1 MGHSSLKSIKILHFG
16 DEDMAVKHGTIGEFD
31 SGIEDWTSYTERLEQ
46 YFVANNVGE
55 DKQRATLLSVCGS
68 QTYLL
73 LKSLLAPVKPV
84 EKSYE
89 EIVQILKDHYQPK
102 PTVIVERFNF
112 HSRYRKQEET
122 VANFVADLR
131 KLAGHCQFGDSLSD
145 MLRDR
150 LVCVIN
156 DKRIQ
161 RRLLAEP
168 DLTFKRAFELAQG
181 LEIADRNL
189 LDLERPQRSEVVNVM
204 KTRGKTGGPTIAVII
219 VEGSIE
225 LQTVDFNN

>member
-1 MGHSSLKSIKILHFG
+1 M
-16 DEDMAVKHGTIGEFD
+16 
-31 SGIEDWTSYTERLEQ
+31 
-46 YFVANNVGE
+46 
-55 DKQRATLLSVCGS
+55 
-68 QTYLL
+68 
-73 LKSLLAPVKPV
+73 

-122 VANFVADLR
+122 VANFVAELR
-131 KLAGHCQFGDSLSD
+131 KLAGHGQFGDSLSD

-150 LVCVIN
+150 LVCGIN

-181 LEIADRNL
+181 LEIADQNL

-204 KTRGKTGGPTIAVII
+204 KTRGKPGGPTIAVII
-219 VEGSIE
+219 VEGSIG
-225 LQTVDFNN
+225 LQTVDLNN

>member
-1 MGHSSLKSIKILHFG
+1 M
-16 DEDMAVKHGTIGEFD
+16 
-31 SGIEDWTSYTERLEQ
+31 
-46 YFVANNVGE
+46 
-55 DKQRATLLSVCGS
+55 
-68 QTYLL
+68 
-73 LKSLLAPVKPV
+73 KPA

-122 VANFVADLR
+122 VANFVAELR
-131 KLAGHCQFGDSLSD
+131 KLAGHCQFGNSLSD

-150 LVCVIN
+150 LVCGIN

-189 LDLERPQRSEVVNVM
+189 LDLERSEVVNVM
-204 KTRGKTGGPTIAVII
+204 KTKGTDYSCYHCGGKHRAT
-219 VEGSIE
+219 
-225 LQTVDFNN
+225 DW